1 MIMAHSME
9 VEVEVD
15 EGVDLNVQAGL
26 MDIGDWT
33 SWSFWHMRV
42 YMCLCVC
49 LFGHIKVN
57 GS

>member
-9 VEVEVD
+9 VVVD

-26 MDIGDWT
+26 LDIGDWT